1 MRTDGR
7 ETEGATGV
15 AGAIDG
21 LLGLDPGTL
30 DDRELAELAVELHRQ
45 QSRLA
50 AATTRVTAAVD
61 ARGVW
66 GEDGSRSC
74 GAWLARRCRL
84 PLGQARAEV
93 RLGRRLS
100 TMPETRAALG
110 AGTSPPATPP
120 CWAR

>member
-1 MRTDGR
+1 MFGSTEGR

-15 AGAIDG
+15 AEAIDA
-21 LLGLDPGTL
+21 LLALDPDTL
-30 DDRELAELAVELHRQ
+30 DDRELAELAVEGHRP

-50 AATTRVTAAVD
+50 AAATRVTAAVD

-66 GEDGSRSC
+66 GEGGSRSC

-84 PLGQARAEV
+84 PVGPARAEG

-100 TMPETRAALG
+100 TMPQTRAAFG
-110 AGTSPPATPP
+110 AGDITVRHA
-120 CWAR
+120 